1 MISIISLAS
10 FIKVASSSSNSL
22 NRCMAWLT
30 LDFNSRHLPLK
41 CPSKN
46 EKGTLNSHEPRP
58 PPKGFPARAGE
69 QTLPSTP
76 VHSSRPFRCLCHQ
89 PISLCAPKYCLKRL
103 QGGKQAGALVFYD
116 RKTQRKELEEKNP
129 WGQTCQRLLCS
140 PSLVVGRKQDWSLG
154 ISLPQAV
161 TAANSALWFYIYIYT
176 HSIFN
181 SCKMNT
187 GRFQIS

>member
-10 FIKVASSSSNSL
+10 FIKVASSSYNSL

-46 EKGTLNSHEPRP
+46 EKGVFNSDEPRP

-69 QTLPSTP
+69 QTLPNTP
-76 VHSSRPFRCLCHQ
+76 VHSSRPFRCPCHQ

-103 QGGKQAGALVFYD
+103 QGQKQAGALVFYE
-116 RKTQRKELEEKNP
+116 RKTERKKELEEKNP

-140 PSLVVGRKQDWSLG
+140 SSLAVWRKQDWSKSGNFLTSG
-154 ISLPQAV
+154 N
-161 TAANSALWFYIYIYT
+161 NSGQFSIMVLYIYIVF
-176 HSIFN
+176 FN
-181 SCKMNT
+181 TCKMNT
-187 GRFQIS
+187 ERFQIS